1 MLHWLERARISLY
14 CLYTDD
20 RYIRQMAE
28 MARPRQMKKNGGGS
42 RRASVQIGFFT
53 RASDHTTTLSK
64 ETS

>member
-1 MLHWLERARISLY
+1 
-14 CLYTDD
+14 
-20 RYIRQMAE
+20 